1 MYEKGLSKVKK
12 RSGFTLIELLV
23 VIAIIGILAAI
34 LLPALAR
41 AREAARRASCANN
54 LKQFGLVVKMY
65 ANESKGNLIP
75 PNPLDAAGN
84 VLREQILGISNVYPE
99 YLTDSNVLF
108 CPSAGTTALRDA
120 IAALQSGKSIT
131 YTKVYGQLDI
141 VTGKVFNNAGELF
154 KARNLG
160 EYINYTY
167 TPYALTGDSDYLGM
181 MWSTHQVKG
190 PDSSDLVFDT
200 AGRLTGG
207 FKQDIYDPFS
217 PTIPATGS
225 GGQLPVGGKG
235 TIFRAKEGVERFLI
249 TDINN
254 PGASAK
260 SQSNIAIMFDVLTDG
275 NFVFAGGGDGRISYN
290 HLPGG
295 SNVLYLDG
303 HVNFLKYQSN
313 CSQFPVT
320 PLVARCNA
328 RTIGPGK
335 NFDHKI
341 N

>member
-1 MYEKGLSKVKK
+1 MK
-12 RSGFTLIELLV
+12 RNGFTLIELLV

-34 LLPALAR
+34 LLPALSR

-54 LKQFGLVVKMY
+54 LKQFGLVAKMY
-65 ANESKGNLIP
+65 ANESKGNLFP
-75 PNPLDAAGN
+75 PNALDANGN
-84 VLREQILGISNVYPE
+84 LLREQILGISHVYPE
-99 YLTDSNVLF
+99 YLTDSDVLF

-120 IAALQSGKSIT
+120 IASLQNGRSIT

-141 VTGKVFNNAGELF
+141 TNGKVFNNAGELF
-154 KARNLG
+154 RASNLG

-167 TPYALTGDSDYLGM
+167 TPYVLTSDSDYLGM

-190 PDSSDLVFDT
+190 PDSADLVFDT
-200 AGRLTGG
+200 AGRLAGG

-225 GGQLPVGGKG
+225 GGVAPLGGKG

-260 SQSNIAIMFDVLTDG
+260 SQSDIAIMFDVLSDG

-303 HVNFLKYQSN
+303 HVNFIKYTSG
-313 CSQFPVT
+313 SAQFPVT

-335 NFDHKI
+335 NFEHRT